1 MGRLS
6 LVILLAL
13 LATAH
18 CDNPSSSTT
27 APRSDQVIASGVA
40 STVVP
45 PPASAPV
52 HVAAAPARPHKLC
65 EPDGDT
71 KARALPRTPASHA
84 EAAGEPA
91 LDGELPKAGGDWLWV
106 NFWAA
111 WCAPCKEEMPRLV
124 GWRDR
129 LTKAGVPIRLV
140 FVSLDDDERQL
151 DNFLEAQT
159 AVGVRST
166 LWLPEGPARTSWLKS
181 LHMKPGPELP
191 EQVVVDPTRRVRC
204 FIEGAVEDA
213 DYAEIAALTAQ

>member
-1 MGRLS
+1 MGRLPP
-6 LVILLAL
+6 VIPLAL

-18 CDNPSSSTT
+18 CDNASSSTT
-27 APRSDQVIASGVA
+27 TARSDQVIASGVS
-40 STVVP
+40 STVAP

-52 HVAAAPARPHKLC
+52 HVAAALARPRKLC
-65 EPDGDT
+65 ESDGDT
-71 KARALPRTPASHA
+71 KGRALPRTPASHA
-84 EAAGEPA
+84 EAAGEPQ
-91 LDGELPKAGGDWLWV
+91 LDGELPKAGGDWLWI

-111 WCAPCKEEMPRLV
+111 WCAPCKEEMPRLI

-151 DNFLEAQT
+151 DTFLEAQP
-159 AVGVRST
+159 AVGVRSSF
-166 LWLPEGPARTSWLKS
+166 WLPEGPARTSWLKS

>member
-1 MGRLS
+1 MGRLPPLIP
-6 LVILLAL
+6 LVL
-13 LATAH
+13 LATAN
-18 CDNPSSSTT
+18 CDNPSSSTAT
-27 APRSDQVIASGVA
+27 ARSDQIIASGVA
-40 STVVP
+40 SAVAAP
-45 PPASAPV
+45 PPSAPV
-52 HVAAAPARPHKLC
+52 HAAAPVARSRKLC
-65 EPDGDT
+65 EADADT
-71 KARALPRTPASHA
+71 KSRALPRTPASHA
-84 EAAGEPA
+84 EAAGEPR
-91 LDGELPKAGGDWLWV
+91 LEVDLPKADGDWLWI

-111 WCAPCKEEMPRLV
+111 WCAPCKEEMPRLI

-151 DNFLEAQT
+151 DTFLEAQP

-181 LHMKPGPELP
+181 LHMSSGPELP

-213 DYAEIAALTAQ
+213 DYAEIAALTGQ